1 MIDEKEI
8 ISPHTP
14 ENGTLQVIEE
24 EPSRELSNPDV
35 EIVKEAEE
43 EEDSYADSSSE
54 VEPDEVSH
62 SDENKKFEQFIFFI
76 FIVFS

>member
-8 ISPHTP
+8 ISPHTL

-24 EPSRELSNPDV
+24 EPSRELSNPDL

-43 EEDSYADSSSE
+43 EEDSFADSSSE

-62 SDENKKFEQFIFFI
+62 SD
-76 FIVFS
+76 